1 MDIRSRRPK
10 MDIRSTNFKYV
21 FKRLFRHRNA
31 DLRMN
36 LDRSRCGEADK
47 VDFRTDKK
55 GLSGFTG
62 IKRIKDSL
70 TNSKVEQAFAS
81 MEMAR

>member
-1 MDIRSRRPK
+1 VD
-10 MDIRSTNFKYV
+10 
-21 FKRLFRHRNA
+21 
-31 DLRMN
+31 

-47 VDFRTDKK
+47 EGFKTDTK

-62 IKRIKDSL
+62 INRIKESS
-70 TNSKVEQAFAS
+70 TNTKVEYTFLS

>member
-1 MDIRSRRPK
+1 
-10 MDIRSTNFKYV
+10 V
-21 FKRLFRHRNA
+21 
-31 DLRMN
+31 N

-70 TNSKVEQAFAS
+70 TNSKVEHAFLS